1 MAKTKAKTTKIIIT
15 ILIVLVIAYIIY
27 AGYQNNAKK
36 GGGEWH
42 PFDWGGS
49 QGGGTEVLLRSVS
62 LKDSS
67 TDIQSFLQ
75 IGDEVEIDVDACSK
89 YRNHIATTSGHIC
102 ETKPCVC
109 RGDLSGIHEVVG
121 FGDENTGQYSTNSFR
136 IKTSWQG
143 SSSPTPD
150 IISGKWR
157 KVAKNKWF

>member
-42 PFDWGGS
+42 NFMWGGT
-49 QGGGTEVLLRSVS
+49 QGGGTEVLLCC
-62 LKDSS
+62 SS
-67 TDIQSFLQ
+67 DIQSLLQ
-75 IGDEVEIDVDACSK
+75 IGDEVEIEVDACSR
-89 YRNHIATTSGHIC
+89 YRNYIAKTSGHIC
-102 ETKPCVC
+102 ETKPCMC

-121 FGDENTGQYSTNSFR
+121 FGDDEGKGWESGKHSGFR

-143 SSSPTPD
+143 SSSPTVD